1 MGTGTSEG
9 GGVGFRHPVSMGF
22 VARAALVVLGICA
35 LIALCWLGRE
45 ILFIAFFGAIF
56 ALFLSLFVNPLVR
69 WGVPRV
75 LATILIILA
84 LIGLAILILWLIW
97 PVLHEQIIL
106 VRLQLPDA
114 LKDVI
119 TWVQDQVA
127 SITGEAGVSNAEVAQ
142 EFQVRAERLL
152 GRIVAGAVPLLQ
164 TISGVVVGAL
174 LIFITGI
181 YLCVDPD
188 TYVRGL
194 VSLVP
199 YEGRHRFES
208 ALLDV
213 GHDLRRWI
221 LGTVINMI
229 IIGVLTT
236 IGLLFLG
243 IPAALVLGLI
253 ALFLEFIPFYGP
265 ILSAVPAVAV
275 ALLTSGESALWVII
289 LYTVIQQGEGHLL
302 QPLVMRGTVRLP
314 PVLTVLI
321 GAFMTIL
328 FGFLGL
334 VLAVPLL
341 AVVLALTK
349 RLYVQPL
356 NAHALRV
363 AKSPPGTPPTGYE

>member
-1 MGTGTSEG
+1 MGRGTAQG
-9 GGVGFRHPVSMGF
+9 GGGDYRHPTSMGF

-35 LIALCWLGRE
+35 LIALFWLGRE
-45 ILFIAFFGAIF
+45 ILFIAFFGAVF
-56 ALFLSLFVNPLVR
+56 ALFLSLFVDPLVR
-69 WGVPRV
+69 RGVPRV
-75 LATILIILA
+75 LATILVVLT
-84 LIGLAILILWLIW
+84 LIGLAILVIWLIW
-97 PVLHEQIIL
+97 PTLRAQIIL
-106 VRLQLPDA
+106 VRQQFPDA
-114 LKDVI
+114 LQDVI
-119 TWVQDQVA
+119 IWLQDQVA
-127 SITGEAGVSNAEVAQ
+127 SITGEAGVSNVEVARDLQ
-142 EFQVRAERLL
+142 LRAERLL
-152 GRIVAGAVPLLQ
+152 GRILAGAVPLLQ
-164 TISGVVVGAL
+164 TISGVFVGAL

-181 YLCVDPD
+181 YLCVDPH

-199 YEGRHRFES
+199 YEGRERFES
-208 ALLDV
+208 ALYDV

-253 ALFLEFIPFYGP
+253 ALLLEFIPFYGP

-275 ALLTSGESALWVII
+275 ALLTSAESALWVII

-341 AVVLALTK
+341 ATALAMIK

-356 NAHALRV
+356 NAHALRA
-363 AKSPPGTPPTGYE
+363 AKSPPGTPLTGFE

>member
-1 MGTGTSEG
+1 MGAGRAQG
-9 GGVGFRHPVSMGF
+9 GGGDYRHPVSMGF
-22 VARAALVVLGICA
+22 VARAALVVLGLCA
-35 LIALCWLGRE
+35 LIVLFWLGRE
-45 ILFIAFFGAIF
+45 ILFVGFFGVIF
-56 ALFLSLFVNPLVR
+56 ALFLSIFVDPLVR
-69 WGVPRV
+69 RGVPRV
-75 LATILIILA
+75 LATVLVVLA
-84 LIGLAILILWLIW
+84 LIGLAVLIVWLIR
-97 PVLHEQIIL
+97 PTLSEQIVL
-106 VRLQLPDA
+106 VRLQLPSA
-114 LKDVI
+114 FQDVI
-119 TWVQDQVA
+119 TWIQNQFA
-127 SITGEAGVSNAEVAQ
+127 AITGGAGVQSE
-142 EFQVRAERLL
+142 QVTRDLQLRAERLL
-152 GRIVAGAVPLLQ
+152 GRIVAGAIPLLQ

-174 LIFITGI
+174 LIFVTGI
-181 YLCVDPD
+181 YLCVDPK

-199 YEGRHRFES
+199 HEGRDRFES
-208 ALLDV
+208 ALYDV

-236 IGLLFLG
+236 AGLLFLG
-243 IPAALVLGLI
+243 IPAPLVLGLI
-253 ALFLEFIPFYGP
+253 ALLLEFIPFYGP

-275 ALLTSGESALWVII
+275 ALLTSTESALWVII
-289 LYTVIQQGEGHLL
+289 LYVVIQQGEGHLL

-341 AVVLALTK
+341 ATALAMIK

-363 AKSPPGTPPTGYE
+363 AKAPPDTPLTGYE

>member
-1 MGTGTSEG
+1 MGRGTAQG
-9 GGVGFRHPVSMGF
+9 GGGDYRHPTSMGF

-35 LIALCWLGRE
+35 LIALFWLGRE
-45 ILFIAFFGAIF
+45 ILFIAFFGAVF
-56 ALFLSLFVNPLVR
+56 ALFLSLFVDPLVR
-69 WGVPRV
+69 RGVPRV
-75 LATILIILA
+75 LATILVVLT
-84 LIGLAILILWLIW
+84 LIGLAILVIWLIW
-97 PVLHEQIIL
+97 PTLRAQIIL
-106 VRLQLPDA
+106 VRQQFPDA
-114 LKDVI
+114 LQDVI
-119 TWVQDQVA
+119 IWLQDQVA
-127 SITGEAGVSNAEVAQ
+127 SITGEAGVSNVEVARDLQ
-142 EFQVRAERLL
+142 LRAERLL
-152 GRIVAGAVPLLQ
+152 GRILAGAVPLLQ
-164 TISGVVVGAL
+164 TISGVFVGAL

-181 YLCVDPD
+181 YLCVDPH

-199 YEGRHRFES
+199 YEGRERFES
-208 ALLDV
+208 ALYDV

-253 ALFLEFIPFYGP
+253 ALLLEFIPFYGP

-275 ALLTSGESALWVII
+275 ALLTSAESALWVII

-341 AVVLALTK
+341 ATALAMIK

-356 NAHALRV
+356 NAHALRA
-363 AKSPPGTPPTGYE
+363 AKSPPGTPLTGYE